1 MTADPTT
8 DVAGASENN
17 NMPAL
22 TEKRLSGRT
31 NHALQ
36 PRCDLIVQLHR
47 LLPGVLLCVAI
58 TGVAMLLQAVEAHFV
73 GQAYLEALVLAI
85 LLGVALRTVW
95 TPRQR
100 LIPGIAFSAKFLL
113 ECAVVMLGASVS
125 IATVLAL
132 GPLLLVGIA
141 SVVAMAL
148 GVSFVMCRLI
158 GLPLRMAIL
167 VACGNS
173 IRGNSAIA
181 AVAPVI
187 GADSDDI
194 AASISFTA
202 VLGVIVVLT
211 LPLVVPVLQLSLTQY
226 GVLAGLTV
234 YAVPQVLAATLPIG
248 ALANQVGTVV
258 KLVRV
263 LMLGPVV
270 LGLSLLARGLRTYPD
285 RVLANRSRLNWHE
298 LVPWFITGFLVVLIV
313 RSLGFIP
320 QIVLPSITHIAATLT
335 TIAMAALGLG
345 VDVRVVAKSGVRV
358 TLAVTASLVVLG
370 LISYALI
377 RIAGIR

>member
-1 MTADPTT
+1 
-8 DVAGASENN
+8 
-17 NMPAL
+17 
-22 TEKRLSGRT
+22 
-31 NHALQ
+31 
-36 PRCDLIVQLHR
+36 LIEQLHR
-47 LLPGVLLCVAI
+47 LLPGILLCVAI
-58 TGVAMLLQAVEAHFV
+58 TGVAILLQAVEARLV

-85 LLGVALRTVW
+85 LLGVAVRTAW
-95 TPRQR
+95 MPKPRF
-100 LIPGIAFSAKFLL
+100 IPGITFSAKFLL

-125 IATVLAL
+125 VVTVLAL
-132 GPLLLVGIA
+132 GPFLLIGIA

-148 GVSFVMCRLI
+148 GVSFVICRVI

-167 VACGNS
+167 IACGNS
-173 IRGNSAIA
+173 ICGNSAIA

-211 LPLVVPVLQLSLTQY
+211 LPLLVPVLQLSLTQY

-248 ALANQVGTVV
+248 ALSNQVGTIV

-270 LGLSLLARGLRTYPD
+270 LGLSLLARNLRSDPTSV
-285 RVLANRSRLNWHE
+285 RTNKSRPNWQE

-313 RSLGFIP
+313 RSLGLVP
-320 QIVLPSITHIAATLT
+320 QVALPPITHIAATLT
-335 TIAMAALGLG
+335 TVAMAALGLG
-345 VDVRVVAKSGVRV
+345 VDIRVVAKSGVRV
-358 TLAVTASLVVLG
+358 TLAVTASLIVLG

-377 RIAGIR
+377 RVAGIP

>member
-1 MTADPTT
+1 
-8 DVAGASENN
+8 
-17 NMPAL
+17 
-22 TEKRLSGRT
+22 
-31 NHALQ
+31 
-36 PRCDLIVQLHR
+36 
-47 LLPGVLLCVAI
+47 
-58 TGVAMLLQAVEAHFV
+58 
-73 GQAYLEALVLAI
+73 
-85 LLGVALRTVW
+85 
-95 TPRQR
+95 
-100 LIPGIAFSAKFLL
+100 
-113 ECAVVMLGASVS
+113 
-125 IATVLAL
+125 
-132 GPLLLVGIA
+132 
-141 SVVAMAL
+141 MAL
-148 GVSFVMCRLI
+148 GVSFVIGRVT

-167 VACGNS
+167 IACGNS
-173 IRGNSAIA
+173 ICGNSAIA

-211 LPLVVPVLQLSLTQY
+211 LPLLVPVLNLSLTQY

-248 ALANQVGTVV
+248 ALSNQVGTIV

-270 LGLSLLARGLRTYPD
+270 LGLSLLARNLRTDPTGV
-285 RVLANRSRLNWHE
+285 RTNKSRPNWQE

-313 RSLGFIP
+313 RSLGLVP
-320 QIVLPSITHIAATLT
+320 QVALPPITQLAATLT

-345 VDVRVVAKSGVRV
+345 VDIRVVTKSGVRV
-358 TLAVTASLVVLG
+358 TLAVTASLIVLG

-377 RIAGIR
+377 RLAGIP